1 MGYCDQLTNQDL
13 IQMYRWMVLTRV
25 FEDRV
30 CNGWGKSGILEL
42 PHGSQGQEAIAVGSC
57 FGLREGDQALPS
69 LRGRGVFLVRGV
81 SPRVQMA
88 GIYGKATGPT
98 RSKATAHH
106 MGDPKNGIL
115 IGSGI
120 IGASV
125 TVAVGAALAMK
136 LQKSDNVV
144 VDYFGDGGAQRGDV
158 HEGLNFAGALR
169 LPIIFIL
176 ENNGYAEY
184 TPLSAHFAGT
194 EFACRA
200 QGYGFPGCR
209 IDGNDVFAVY
219 EAVQAAAERAR
230 AGEGPTLLECVTYRY
245 RNHCEIEPP
254 DSYRDP
260 AEIEAWRAK
269 DPITRLEVQL
279 VQRGILDRSLIQEIR
294 AEAVAGVEDAVRFAE
309 ESPFP
314 DPEELL
320 TDVYAPESPEMVVGR
335 RS

>member
-1 MGYCDQLTNQDL
+1 MVYGERLADQDL

-30 CNGWGKSGILEL
+30 CGGWGKGGVVEL

-57 FGLREGDQALPS
+57 YGLRPGDQVLPS
-69 LRGRGVFLVRGV
+69 LRGRGIFLIRGV

-88 GIYGKATGPT
+88 GVYGKATGPT

-106 MGDPKNGIL
+106 MGDLKNGIL
-115 IGSGI
+115 LGSGI
-120 IGASV
+120 IGASI
-125 TVAVGAALAMK
+125 TVAVGAALGLK
-136 LQKSDNVV
+136 LQKSDNIV
-144 VDYFGDGGAQRGDV
+144 VDYFGDGGAQRGDA
-158 HEGLNFAGALR
+158 HEGLNFAGALK
-169 LPIIFIL
+169 LPIVFIL

-184 TPLSAHFAGT
+184 TPLSKHFGGS
-194 EFACRA
+194 EFASRA
-200 QGYGFPGCR
+200 QGYGFPGYR

-219 EAVQAAAERAR
+219 EAVQEAAARAR

-254 DSYRDP
+254 EGYRSV
-260 AEIEAWRAK
+260 AEIEQWRTK
-269 DPITRLEVQL
+269 DPISRLQAKMVK
-279 VQRGILDRSLIQEIR
+279 RGILDQPLIQKMQD
-294 AEAVAGVEDAVRFAE
+294 EAVAEVEDAVKFAE

-314 DPEELL
+314 EVEEIY
-320 TDVYAPESPEMVVGR
+320 TDVYAPESPELVVGR